1 MNDSLITNIVPI
13 TYFGGTGGHF
23 LRSLLIAAKVGYEPT
38 WEFSPYGHAHWAPAE
53 QYNDSF
59 IDLSG
64 SKIPHTLGLTVEQ
77 ILDKINKS
85 KIYCDPLQFYYHQF
99 HLVDLN
105 SLMRHFSRSIRICYE
120 FKDAREIA
128 LAMLAKSGI
137 DAKHVKDPSNVKE
150 LRDYFMKRQI
160 MGIKYYKDFQRVNN
174 IHKVYSVG
182 WDMLLRNDPEM
193 LFEGLYSFT
202 GLENFSLDNLMC
214 WRELTLKGIS
224 DMEQRIK

>member
-23 LRSLLIAAKVGYEPT
+23 LRSLLIAAKVGYEPV

-59 IDLSG
+59 TDLSV
-64 SKIPHTLGLTVEQ
+64 SKIPSGLTVEQ
-77 ILDKINKS
+77 ILDKINNS

-99 HLVDLN
+99 HLIDLN

-137 DAKHVKDPSNVKE
+137 DAKHVKDPSDVKE